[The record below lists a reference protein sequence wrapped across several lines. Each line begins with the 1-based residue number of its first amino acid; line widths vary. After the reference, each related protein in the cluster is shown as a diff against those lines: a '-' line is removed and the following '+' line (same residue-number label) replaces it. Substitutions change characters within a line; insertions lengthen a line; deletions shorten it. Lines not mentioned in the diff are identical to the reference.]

1 MALLLWLTA
10 VKQSRNLEAAGFS
23 LVFPGPWT
31 KSVVFWLNILSHS
44 SELFIVNASSLF
56 SPALTSLR
64 VPSAENVVPPPHFS
78 QDGVNLKSCAKNLS
92 K

>member
-1 MALLLWLTA
+1 MAMLLWLT
-10 VKQSRNLEAAGFS
+10 VVNSWILSGVSWPVDKS
-23 LVFPGPWT
+23 LA
-31 KSVVFWLNILSHS
+31 FWLNILSHS

-56 SPALTSLR
+56 SPVLTSLR

-78 QDGVNLKSCAKNLS
+78 QDGVNLKSCAKILS